1 MTQLIWMREREWVGR
16 GTEREKEKEG
26 GREGKRERKRKELEG
41 NGRNRA

>member
-1 MTQLIWMREREWVGR
+1 MREREWVGR